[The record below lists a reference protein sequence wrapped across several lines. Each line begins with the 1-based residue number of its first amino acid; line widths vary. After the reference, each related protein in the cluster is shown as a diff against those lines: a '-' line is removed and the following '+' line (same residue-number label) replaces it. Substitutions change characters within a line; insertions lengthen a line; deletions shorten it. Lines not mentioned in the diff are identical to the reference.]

1 MHSQVVRDFS
11 SSFPLESSKVTI
23 DANHMGM
30 TKYSS
35 KDDDGYR
42 RVIRKLQGPCEQIA
56 VLHEVEAAEEKL
68 DEREQRQ

>member
-1 MHSQVVRDFS
+1 
-11 SSFPLESSKVTI
+11 
-23 DANHMGM
+23 MGM

>member
-1 MHSQVVRDFS
+1 
-11 SSFPLESSKVTI
+11 
-23 DANHMGM
+23 MGM

-56 VLHEVEAAEEKL
+56 VLHEVKEAEEKL